1 MASIK
6 FLNEYELISCGIN
19 DHTIKLWDIRKFRDY
34 RDAKLILKSPT
45 DRGFTSLGS
54 LNNSIYASCLDGSVY
69 EFGLNQTQELDF
81 ILIMDDRTE
90 PNNCIGTNWYGG
102 TRFWYDIIWF
112 GSWYEVIWFGSWFVI
127 LVRNFGSILFGS
139 VNGTKFW
146 YETQWFG
153 SCSDFW
159 FVISGPVRNG
169 SVRFV
174 IFKKIDFSDRT
185 DYEPTNLV
193 RNRFGPIF

>member
-69 EFGLNQTQELDF
+69 EFGLNQTQEFDF

-90 PNNCIGTNWYGG
+90 PNNCTGRIGTVVRDFG
-102 TRFWYDIIWF
+102 T
-112 GSWYEVIWFGSWFVI
+112 
-127 LVRNFGSILFGS
+127 ILFGS
-139 VNGTKFW
+139 VRGTKLF
-146 YETQWFG
+146 
-153 SCSDFW
+153 
-159 FVISGPVRNG
+159 G
-169 SVRFV
+169 SVRG
-174 IFKKIDFSDRT
+174 S
-185 DYEPTNLV
+185 
-193 RNRFGPIF
+193 

>member
-1 MASIK
+1 MSHVEFVHFPGQPTAKARTTARLNSNIRTKLTRMQVSFLKTYLFIIETKIKDKTVASIK

-81 ILIMDDRTE
+81 T
-90 PNNCIGTNWYGG
+90 
-102 TRFWYDIIWF
+102 
-112 GSWYEVIWFGSWFVI
+112 
-127 LVRNFGSILFGS
+127 
-139 VNGTKFW
+139 
-146 YETQWFG
+146 
-153 SCSDFW
+153 
-159 FVISGPVRNG
+159 
-169 SVRFV
+169 
-174 IFKKIDFSDRT
+174 
-185 DYEPTNLV
+185 
-193 RNRFGPIF
+193 

>member
-1 MASIK
+1 MSLLYRNHVLVLPMSHVEFVHFPGQPTAKARTTARLNSNIRTKLTRMQVSFLKTYLFIIETKIKDKTVASIK

-81 ILIMDDRTE
+81 T
-90 PNNCIGTNWYGG
+90 
-102 TRFWYDIIWF
+102 
-112 GSWYEVIWFGSWFVI
+112 
-127 LVRNFGSILFGS
+127 
-139 VNGTKFW
+139 
-146 YETQWFG
+146 
-153 SCSDFW
+153 
-159 FVISGPVRNG
+159 
-169 SVRFV
+169 
-174 IFKKIDFSDRT
+174 
-185 DYEPTNLV
+185 
-193 RNRFGPIF
+193 

>member
-90 PNNCIGTNWYGG
+90 PNNCTGTN
-102 TRFWYDIIWF
+102 R
-112 GSWYEVIWFGSWFVI
+112 
-127 LVRNFGSILFGS
+127 
-139 VNGTKFW
+139 
-146 YETQWFG
+146 
-153 SCSDFW
+153 
-159 FVISGPVRNG
+159 
-169 SVRFV
+169 
-174 IFKKIDFSDRT
+174 
-185 DYEPTNLV
+185 
-193 RNRFGPIF
+193 

>member
-81 ILIMDDRTE
+81 ILIFR
-90 PNNCIGTNWYGG
+90 
-102 TRFWYDIIWF
+102 
-112 GSWYEVIWFGSWFVI
+112 
-127 LVRNFGSILFGS
+127 RNFLMKIFIRFSKFKVFRYKILFVS
-139 VNGTKFW
+139 FMKSELVLKDVAPQSI
-146 YETQWFG
+146 YR
-153 SCSDFW
+153 SC
-159 FVISGPVRNG
+159 
-169 SVRFV
+169 
-174 IFKKIDFSDRT
+174 
-185 DYEPTNLV
+185 L
-193 RNRFGPIF
+193 

>member
-34 RDAKLILKSPT
+34 RDAKLVLKSPT

-81 ILIMDDRTE
+81 ILIFRRKFFSPKFMIHQIFKIRTKIFLNKNE
-90 PNNCIGTNWYGG
+90 LYLKD
-102 TRFWYDIIWF
+102 F
-112 GSWYEVIWFGSWFVI
+112 SAQ
-127 LVRNFGSILFGS
+127 SIH
-139 VNGTKFW
+139 
-146 YETQWFG
+146 G
-153 SCSDFW
+153 SC
-159 FVISGPVRNG
+159 
-169 SVRFV
+169 
-174 IFKKIDFSDRT
+174 
-185 DYEPTNLV
+185 L
-193 RNRFGPIF
+193 